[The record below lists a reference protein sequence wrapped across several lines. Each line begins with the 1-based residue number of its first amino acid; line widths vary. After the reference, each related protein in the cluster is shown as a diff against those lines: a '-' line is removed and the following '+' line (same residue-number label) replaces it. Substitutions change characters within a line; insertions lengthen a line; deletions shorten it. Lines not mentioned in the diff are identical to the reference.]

1 MRHRE
6 FVILAAVSKADQ
18 FTRRRLRSSYASVVV
33 SISLVLF
40 MLGLLGVLLVNAQ
53 NLAREVKENFAFQV
67 MLKNEAKEVEVK
79 QFQKSLDLKP
89 YVKSTEYIDKEEAA
103 KKLQEDLDE
112 EFLDFLGYNPLMN
125 SIEIH
130 LRADFVTNEEI
141 ASIAAELEEQG
152 VVREVV
158 YDKPLIE
165 LMNENLQR
173 ISLVLLGGSL
183 LLLVIAVA
191 LINSSIR
198 LSIYSKRFLIKT
210 MQLVGATRSFIRLPF
225 IKKSLLH
232 GFIGALIALALL
244 TGVLVLIG
252 REVPHFAELQ
262 DPLALAMVYVAVV
275 LVGLLISGVSTF
287 LAMGKY
293 LKLKTDELY
302 F

>member
-1 MRHRE
+1 
-6 FVILAAVSKADQ
+6 
-18 FTRRRLRSSYASVVV
+18 
-33 SISLVLF
+33 

>member
-1 MRHRE
+1 
-6 FVILAAVSKADQ
+6 
-18 FTRRRLRSSYASVVV
+18 
-33 SISLVLF
+33 

-53 NLAREVKENFAFQV
+53 NIAREVKENFAFQV

-89 YVKSTEYIDKEEAA
+89 YVKSTEYIAKEEAA

-130 LRADFVTNEEI
+130 LKADFVTNEEI

-210 MQLVGATRSFIRLPF
+210 MQLVGATRSFIRMPF

-232 GFIGALIALALL
+232 GLIGALIALALL

-252 REVPHFAELQ
+252 REVPHFKDMQ
-262 DPLALAMVYVAVV
+262 DPLALGVVYVAVV
-275 LVGLLISGVSTF
+275 AVGLLISGVSTY